1 MGTGLSPPDLA
12 SLFTDSIQ
20 PVSARSPARPVDRM
34 IGDLTAMASALAE
47 SFDDACRK
55 ARQAFNEADEKRKLN
70 PPPLPPHACAGVID
84 LVRGHG

>member
-1 MGTGLSPPDLA
+1 MGD
-12 SLFTDSIQ
+12 Q
-20 PVSARSPARPVDRM
+20 
-34 IGDLTAMASALAE
+34 TAMASALAE